1 MCMSVSIN
9 WMAFSF
15 IPVILRQFQLPFY
28 HFKIMWLLLLLCV
41 LFYFIHFTTCFHL
54 LSFSLGVS
62 SLILFDSPID
72 VHNMFVCGEFCGLR
86 PSRVFRGVGGKKWPE
101 KLDYSVAFCSHRTST
116 NESLANC
123 VNCHLLIWVCVLPF
137 CALFATVLFS
147 RFGEIM
153 RWRLSTFL
161 HNHLTFNYN
170 SISFAFFFIRWL
182 YFIRSVHFHMYFIC
196 VNLMRCLFLLTSRI
210 EKKCVQLQS
219 FNGEAE
225 K

>member
-1 MCMSVSIN
+1 MNAKCRQWVENEVLIAFGWQKYGLVKSLDNFPCSDRNELGSRTIIFKLHDEWMCMSVSIN

-41 LFYFIHFTTCFHL
+41 LFYFIHFTTCFYL

-72 VHNMFVCGEFCGLR
+72 VHNMCVCVCVVSSVVCV

-137 CALFATVLFS
+137 LCSVRYCPFFPL
-147 RFGEIM
+147 RWNHEIAFINIF
-153 RWRLSTFL
+153 TQP
-161 HNHLTFNYN
+161 FN
-170 SISFAFFFIRWL
+170 
-182 YFIRSVHFHMYFIC
+182 V
-196 VNLMRCLFLLTSRI
+196 
-210 EKKCVQLQS
+210 
-219 FNGEAE
+219 
-225 K
+225 